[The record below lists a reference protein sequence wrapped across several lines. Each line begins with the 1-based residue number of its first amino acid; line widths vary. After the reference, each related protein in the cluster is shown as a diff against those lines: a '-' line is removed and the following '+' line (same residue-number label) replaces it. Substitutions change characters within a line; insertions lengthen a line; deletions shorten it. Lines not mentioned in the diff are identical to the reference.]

1 MSDTKKLGF
10 IEDYK
15 LLFKT
20 SARELWVVYF
30 LKFAE
35 SFAFFA
41 SLIIMVL
48 FLSADLGMSDIQAGK
63 TYGIWALCW
72 GLLVFFSGTFSDVIG
87 IKKALLLGFFFLT
100 LGRFSL
106 AIFNNYYVVLFVGL
120 PLLALGQPLMI
131 PIKSAAIKQY
141 TTKETRAL
149 AFAIFYALMNFAL
162 VAAGIILD
170 FIIRFVKANGVA
182 DGETVIK
189 NGHDVTRYILTVSEG
204 FSLSSYQ
211 IIFGISG
218 ITTLAGFIILL
229 LFMRSKSYAEED
241 IEAELAG
248 KAPTFKAFG
257 QKIQQAVSKITFW
270 RFMLLL
276 SFVALVKFIFT
287 HMNVTVPKFMIRE
300 IGPLA
305 IFGKVLALNGLLLM
319 ILPPLISNYLNRFKM
334 LTTIVIGTFIS
345 AASLLILT
353 VDYSFYTKILHALP
367 WDFHVVYIPVIAF
380 IVVFSIGEAIWNP
393 KLYEYTAN
401 IAPKGQESTYMALS
415 CLPWYLGKFP
425 AAWLSG
431 MLLSKY
437 CPETGERNSQMMW
450 LIIALMTFAAPIL
463 IIIFKNFINKKES

>member
-1 MSDTKKLGF
+1 MSDAKKAGF

-15 LLFKT
+15 LLVKT
-20 SARELWVVYF
+20 STRELWVVYF
-30 LKFAE
+30 LKLAE

-41 SLIIMVL
+41 SLTIMVL
-48 FLSADLGMSDIQAGK
+48 FLSADLGMTDLQAGK

-87 IKKALLLGFFFLT
+87 IKKALLLGFIFLT
-100 LGRFSL
+100 LGRISL
-106 AIFNNYYVVLFVGL
+106 AIFSNYHFVLFVGL

-149 AFAIFYALMNFAL
+149 AFAIFYSLMNFAL
-162 VAAGIILD
+162 VAAGVILD
-170 FIIRFVKANGVA
+170 FVIKFVKLNGVA
-182 DGETVIK
+182 DGEIVMK
-189 NGHDVTRYILTVSEG
+189 KGHDVTRYILTVSEG
-204 FSLSSYQ
+204 FSFSSYQ
-211 IIFGISG
+211 LIFGVSG
-218 ITTLAGFIILL
+218 ITTLAGLLIII
-229 LFMRSKSYAEED
+229 LFMRNKSYAEED
-241 IEAELAG
+241 IEAGLAG
-248 KAPTFKAFG
+248 KVPTLQAFG
-257 QKIQQAVSKITFW
+257 QKIAQAVSKITFW

-287 HMNVTVPKFMIRE
+287 HMHITVPKFMLRE

-305 IFGKVLALNGLLLM
+305 IFGKVLALNGLMLM
-319 ILPPLISNYLNRFKM
+319 ILPPLISNYLKRFSN
-334 LTTIVIGTFIS
+334 LSTIVIGTFIS
-345 AASLLILT
+345 AASILFLT
-353 VDYSFYTKILHALP
+353 VDYSFYAGIVDALP
-367 WDFHVVYIPVIAF
+367 WDFHIVYVPVVTFVF
-380 IVVFSIGEAIWNP
+380 VFSIGEAIWNP

-431 MLLSKY
+431 MLLVNY

-450 LIIALMTFAAPIL
+450 LIIALITFAAPAL
-463 IIIFKNFINKKES
+463 IIIFRKFITKKDV